1 MRVFGTGELLEC
13 YARGVFPMAEARDDA
28 RIYLLNPDERGILPL
43 NGLHIP
49 KRLRRTLRKTP
60 FRITINQ
67 CFNEVVG
74 HCAAPAP
81 GREETWINDGIRSL
95 YSDLHVQGY
104 AHSLEV
110 WHDDRLVGGLYGVS
124 LGSAFFGE
132 SMFSTMTDASKIALV
147 HLVARLNKGG
157 YSLLDTQ
164 FTTEH
169 LETFGV
175 ITILREDYQVKLASA
190 LEQPADFYALDAHLP
205 ADEILKLAQKA

>member
-74 HCAAPAP
+74 HCAAPAR

-110 WHDDRLVGGLYGVS
+110 WNDDRLVGGLYGVS

-132 SMFSTMTDASKIALV
+132 SMFSTMTDASKIGLV

-157 YSLLDTQ
+157 YTLLDTQ

-190 LEQPADFYALDAHLP
+190 LEQPADFYALDANLP